1 MNRDK
6 FLKILTF
13 TMMLGIFSSTLN
25 NVKADSCESI
35 INELY
40 KIRKE
45 LHPKLR
51 NDQDIVLCVSD
62 TYDKKHYYDIVTFI
76 RRSNE
81 YDEFMKEYGKDI
93 EEDENIE
100 EDNVVFVLM
109 LLYIKSSDKI
119 ERKEIILERLISM
132 RTKKERLV
140 DEVIFEMCKDLCEMP
155 FGGDE
160 RNCCELLE
168 QYEKASDCK
177 KVEGLFP
184 CYGV

>member
-81 YDEFMKEYGKDI
+81 YDEFMRKYGKDI

-109 LLYIKSSDKI
+109 LL
-119 ERKEIILERLISM
+119 
-132 RTKKERLV
+132 
-140 DEVIFEMCKDLCEMP
+140 
-155 FGGDE
+155 
-160 RNCCELLE
+160 
-168 QYEKASDCK
+168 
-177 KVEGLFP
+177 
-184 CYGV
+184 